1 METNRK
7 DNFKRLAEART
18 NEVLRRLKI
27 LGNCANRS
35 NYDYTE
41 AEVDKIF
48 GEIEKKIKEMKMKFT
63 FTDREEKFK
72 L

>member
-1 METNRK
+1 MANDRK

-18 NEVLRRLKI
+18 NEVLRRIKI

-48 GEIEKKIKEMKMKFT
+48 GEIEKKVKEVKGKFT
-63 FTDREEKFK
+63 FVDREEKFK

>member
-1 METNRK
+1 MENNRRE
-7 DNFKRLAEART
+7 NFKRLGTKRT
-18 NEVLRRLKI
+18 LEVLRKLKI

-41 AEVDKIF
+41 EEVNKIFSEVDK
-48 GEIEKKIKEMKMKFT
+48 KVKEVKAKFT
-63 FTDREEKFK
+63 FPNREKEFK

>member
-1 METNRK
+1 MENNRR
-7 DNFKRLAEART
+7 DNFKRLGTKRT
-18 NEVLRRLKI
+18 LEVLRKLKI

-41 AEVDKIF
+41 EEVNKIF
-48 GEIEKKIKEMKMKFT
+48 GEIDKKVKEVKAKFT
-63 FTDREEKFK
+63 FPNREKEFK